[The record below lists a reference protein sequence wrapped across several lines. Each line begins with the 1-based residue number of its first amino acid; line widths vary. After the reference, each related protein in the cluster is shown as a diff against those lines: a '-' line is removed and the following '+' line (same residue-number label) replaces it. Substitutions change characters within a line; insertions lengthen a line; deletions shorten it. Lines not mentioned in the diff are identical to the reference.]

1 MTTISRGLTARRG
14 VDAGLRLIAGV
25 GLLVSA
31 YIHLHRAP
39 GYSLVGDQ
47 ITEGALFRAQALAAG
62 LAGLALLVRRHR
74 LAWAPAVLVA
84 AGSLVVLV
92 GTVYVN
98 VPAVG
103 PFPPLYEPAWFGE
116 KVVAVA
122 SAAAALTAAASGA
135 ALYRLTAGPA
145 GPAASRL

>member
-1 MTTISRGLTARRG
+1 VIRSPKVPCSGRKRSP
-14 VDAGLRLIAGV
+14 
-25 GLLVSA
+25 LVW
-31 YIHLHRAP
+31 P
-39 GYSLVGDQ
+39 GWHCW
-47 ITEGALFRAQALAAG
+47 
-62 LAGLALLVRRHR
+62 RHR

>member
-98 VPAVG
+98 VPAWDRSRPSTSRPGSVRRWWQW
-103 PFPPLYEPAWFGE
+103 PPP
-116 KVVAVA
+116 
-122 SAAAALTAAASGA
+122 
-135 ALYRLTAGPA
+135 RL
-145 GPAASRL
+145 R